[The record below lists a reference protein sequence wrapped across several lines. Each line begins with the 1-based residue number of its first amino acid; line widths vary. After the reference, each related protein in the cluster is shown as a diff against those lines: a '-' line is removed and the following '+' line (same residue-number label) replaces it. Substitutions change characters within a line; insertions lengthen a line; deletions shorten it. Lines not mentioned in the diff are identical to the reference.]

1 MNDLTFLENKIKKIF
16 KYTIDE
22 DTDLK
27 DVIQQGIYKIESLT
41 GTEINFVE
49 NLEAFALLQNFLR
62 YAINYSEEYFEENF
76 RREILRLTLSEGVRD
91 SARKN

>member
-1 MNDLTFLENKIKKIF
+1 MNDLMTLENKIKKFF

-27 DVIQQGIYKIESLT
+27 DTIQRGIYKIESLT

-49 NLEAFALLQNFLR
+49 NLEAFALLQNFVR

-76 RREILRLTLSEGVRD
+76 HREILRLTLSEGVRD
-91 SARKN
+91 SAGKN

>member
-1 MNDLTFLENKIKKIF
+1 MNDLSFLENKIKKFF

-49 NLEAFALLQNFLR
+49 NLEAFALLQNFVR
-62 YAINYSEEYFEENF
+62 YSINYSEEYFEENF
-76 RREILRLTLSEGVRD
+76 HREILRLTLSEGVRD
-91 SARKN
+91 SVGKN